1 LSLLVSI
8 FQLFAVAI
16 DHQSRKFR
24 KVLPH
29 VLSAISDFDVA
40 LFQSNSSI
48 RQVLMSSQA
57 GISGLDDVITIRFA
71 LFRCCLLQ
79 HWSFFMGSKK
89 MNQPCDPMGFKFF
102 QSSMNEI
109 LNVFNQTN
117 SDSSSSG
124 DRGGGGGGVSLI
136 RVQYNLATL
145 RELHRVHNLFTV
157 CPPELRIQCLTVC
170 LNMIAST
177 SMELLRDEIVVLI
190 HTIASFHFR
199 DFFNVFVPQY
209 VANTFPGNSVTNFQ
223 KEKLCAQFAQD
234 ADAISFAENAYNFTN
249 YLKTLKEMQKK

>member
-1 LSLLVSI
+1 VSI

-29 VLSAISDFDVA
+29 VLAAVSDFDVA
-40 LFQSNSSI
+40 LFQTTSPI
-48 RQVLMSSQA
+48 RQVLVSTQA
-57 GISGLDDVITIRFA
+57 GITGLDDIMTIRFR

-89 MNQPCDPMGFKFF
+89 MNQMANPMGFQFF

-109 LNVFNQTN
+109 LNTFHQAIAE
-117 SDSSSSG
+117 DSGNGSG
-124 DRGGGGGGVSLI
+124 EGVSLV

-145 RELHRVHNLFTV
+145 RELHRVHKLFTS
-157 CPPELRIQCLTVC
+157 CPSEVRVNCLTAC

-177 SMELLRDEIVVLI
+177 SMEMLRDDIVILI
-190 HTIASFHFR
+190 HTMASFSFR
-199 DFFNVFVPQY
+199 DFFSIFVPQY
-209 VANTFPGNSVTNFQ
+209 VANAFPGNTISTFQ
-223 KEKLCAQFAQD
+223 KQKLCAQFAQE
-234 ADAISFAENAYNFTN
+234 ADAISFAANAFNFSN
-249 YLKTLKEMQKK
+249 YLQTLKDKLKGGQGC